1 MNRILLIAGLLLLL
15 ALLGLLLPPMLQ
27 RSAVRSA
34 LLELSDA
41 VREADLNGVQQ
52 GILPAQRQLAD
63 DLIGPLLPAHGS
75 SLRHTRIRS
84 MERLA
89 ADRYSVEVVF
99 SFDDPSWGRQLIEGR
114 MLMQRD
120 GGLWLLDLQSCEA
133 RQFSINGDG
142 DWTSAVDWLTLAQP

>member
-1 MNRILLIAGLLLLL
+1 MIAGLLLFV

-27 RSAVRSA
+27 RSAVRGA
-34 LLELSDA
+34 LLELSEA
-41 VREADLNGVQQ
+41 VRHEDLSGVQQ
-52 GILPAQRQLAD
+52 GIVPAQQQLAA

-75 SLRHTRIRS
+75 SLQHTRIRS

-89 ADRYSVEVVF
+89 ADRFALEVVF
-99 SFDDPSWGRQLIEGR
+99 SFDDSSWGRQLIEGR

-120 GGLWLLDLQSCEA
+120 NGKWLLDLQSCEA